1 MQEYNDGTF
10 GEIMKPED
18 LRPLLDNPEE
28 MAKTKAI
35 HFGTVDELET
45 MKKKVEQLNEAKSDS
60 VKDYLF
66 RIEKKLNRILIKL
79 EIADKNEILIV

>member
-10 GEIMKPED
+10 SKILVQESLIDALSDPK
-18 LRPLLDNPEE
+18 E

-35 HFGTVDELET
+35 HFGTYEELQA
-45 MKKKVEQLNEAKSDS
+45 MKDKVERLSEAKSDS

-66 RIEKKLNRILIKL
+66 RIEKKLNRIILKLNIQEPNEFLI
-79 EIADKNEILIV
+79 I